1 MGRIT
6 LTCWALNLSISEAIP
21 VWFQDEKPVQQ
32 KTFGSKTILPSGDG
46 TYQAWVST
54 WALPRQEPQFTC
66 NLKHGGYNI
75 NISAVPGEETQTYT
89 RRLPLAK
96 DNAQRKRVIPGEEI
110 SCFPQEPTLLAVD
123 RWSERLIQKSWHWVH
138 RRPGSHGSPATTK
151 GSLPG
156 FA

>member
-6 LTCWALNLSISEAIP
+6 LTCWAFNLSISEAIP

-75 NISAVPGEETQTYT
+75 NISAVSGEKGEQLSTSGVGS
-89 RRLPLAK
+89 RA
-96 DNAQRKRVIPGEEI
+96 RKSLWTAMTTAFMVISWTSSQKTGEG
-110 SCFPQEPTLLAVD
+110 STLLLLWWLLLFSTSLAV
-123 RWSERLIQKSWHWVH
+123 LTL
-138 RRPGSHGSPATTK
+138 A
-151 GSLPG
+151 
-156 FA
+156 